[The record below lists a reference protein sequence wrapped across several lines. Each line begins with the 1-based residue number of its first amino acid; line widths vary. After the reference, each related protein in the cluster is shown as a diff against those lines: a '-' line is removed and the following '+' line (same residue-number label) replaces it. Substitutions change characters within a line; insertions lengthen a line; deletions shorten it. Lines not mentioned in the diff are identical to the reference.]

1 MIFDADIRLKLPA
14 RILNL
19 PERTNRKT
27 FHSIPFR
34 ACTGLS
40 EFSMLFLA
48 KTSQMKDAIFAMKIF
63 L

>member
-1 MIFDADIRLKLPA
+1 MIFDANIRLKLLS
-14 RILNL
+14 RILNR
-19 PERTNRKT
+19 PMRTNKKT
-27 FHSIPFR
+27 FHSTPFR
-34 ACTGLS
+34 ACTELV